1 MSLLPTALTSALE
14 AIVALLLLA
23 GGVFALI
30 GSIGLVRLADFPMR
44 LHAPTKASTLGVG
57 SLLIATLLLSWQ
69 RDGSPGLHALLITF
83 FVFLSAP
90 VSSHLLMQAWLA
102 QRNAPPEQHP

>member
-1 MSLLPTALTSALE
+1 MNLSPTALTSALE

-102 QRNAPPEQHP
+102 QRNALPEQHP

>member
-1 MSLLPTALTSALE
+1 MPLPTPSLALALE
-14 AIVALLLLA
+14 ALAALLLLA
-23 GGVFALI
+23 GGAFALI

-57 SLLIATLLLSWQ
+57 SVLIATLLLTWQ
-69 RDGSPGLHALLITF
+69 RDGAPGLNALLITF

-90 VSSHLLMQAWLA
+90 VSSHLLMQAWLG
-102 QRNAPPEQHP
+102 QGESSPDQPT

>member
-1 MSLLPTALTSALE
+1 MSLLPTALTSTLE
-14 AIVALLLLA
+14 ALVALLLVA

-57 SLLIATLLLSWQ
+57 GILIATLLLSWQ

-102 QRNAPPEQHP
+102 QRNTPHEHKP